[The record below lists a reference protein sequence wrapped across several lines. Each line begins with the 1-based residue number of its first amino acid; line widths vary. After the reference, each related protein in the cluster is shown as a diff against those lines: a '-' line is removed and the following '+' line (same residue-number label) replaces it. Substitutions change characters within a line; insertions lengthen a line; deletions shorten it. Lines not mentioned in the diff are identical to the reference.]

1 MHHTTVHPIIPDD
14 NRKHYNASCQHDR
27 QYQNLPILPYEAG
40 SYSKGGQQNP
50 SHHRSACLPIDGKDL
65 PEYQYLRFFLPESTT
80 YVRNL
85 SGSQVIVFENKVKKG
100 CFLRSGN
107 LFQDQWQ
114 ALFYLHIS
122 SSDGKIR
129 KGNHPFYPTPSSM
142 Q

>member
-1 MHHTTVHPIIPDD
+1 MHLVSMTD
-14 NRKHYNASCQHDR
+14 NIKTY
-27 QYQNLPILPYEAG
+27 PILPYEAG

-114 ALFYLHIS
+114 ALFICIFLLQTGKFGKVIIHSIPLHRPCS
-122 SSDGKIR
+122 RKTAVEHGKKCHR
-129 KGNHPFYPTPSSM
+129 K
-142 Q
+142 